1 MASAPAAGTT
11 GLTYDDLLGFPDDG
25 LRRELIGGEL
35 FVTPSPSFRHQGVVT
50 ELVIALGLY
59 GREQGGKVRPAPM
72 DVFLSERDVVEPDVL
87 FLTAANLS
95 RAERP
100 FIRGAPDVVVEVS
113 SPSTRRH
120 DLVRKLGL
128 YERFGVPEYWF
139 VDLDAD
145 RVEVYRLAGERFGP
159 PIMLGRGEQL
169 TSPLL
174 PGFEASVDG
183 LLGPAD
189 ELDAAP

>member
-1 MASAPAAGTT
+1 MATAPAAGTT

-25 LRRELIGGEL
+25 LRRELIDGEL
-35 FVTPSPSFRHQGVVT
+35 FVTPSPIVRHQDVVT
-50 ELVIALGLY
+50 TILVALVLY
-59 GREQGGKVRPAPM
+59 ARERGGKALPAPM
-72 DVFLSERDVVEPDVL
+72 DVFLSARDVVEPDVL

-95 RAERP
+95 KAERP
-100 FIRGAPDVVVEVS
+100 FIRGAPDIVVEVS

-120 DLVRKLGL
+120 DLVRKLAL

-145 RVEVYRLAGERFGP
+145 RVEIYRLEGMSFGAP
-159 PIMLGRGEQL
+159 LLLGRGDHL

-174 PGFEASVDG
+174 RGFDAEVAE

-189 ELDAAP
+189 DAA

>member
-1 MASAPAAGTT
+1 MATAPAAGTT
-11 GLTYDDLLGFPDDG
+11 GLTYDDLLSFPDDG
-25 LRRELIGGEL
+25 LRRELIDGEL
-35 FVTPSPSFRHQGVVT
+35 FVTPSPSFRHEGVVT

-59 GREQGGKVRPAPM
+59 GRAHGGKVRPAPM

-120 DLVRKLGL
+120 DLVRKLEL
-128 YERFGVPEYWF
+128 YERFGVPEYRI
-139 VDLDAD
+139 VDQ
-145 RVEVYRLAGERFGP
+145 
-159 PIMLGRGEQL
+159 QL

-174 PGFEASVDG
+174 PGFEASVDA

-189 ELDAAP
+189 EADAAP